1 MGLDLR
7 KVEHFVAVV
16 EERSMTRAAARLHLS
31 QQALSMSMRALERE
45 LGVPLLDRSRRGVV
59 LLASGEA
66 LYADAV
72 PLLAAAT
79 AAVGR
84 ARRADRGE
92 PELLRI
98 GHTPAVTGI
107 EVTEMLAGAPAHG
120 ASVQVVALPSDELN
134 ERLRDRSV
142 DIGLSRATAPAAG
155 LAGQVVARHRLRL
168 AVRAGHR
175 LAHRHAVTLPELAAE
190 TLIVGAPP
198 GVCAYTDLLLGLCRR
213 ADPGGGLVRTVV
225 DHQHR
230 RPASGQCLDHG
241 RPDEPGASGH
251 DRPLDSHAP
260 PPRPLPPGS
269 QEIIASVQV
278 LRHQRCERL
287 RRSAHCVA
295 SHGLP
300 TAQVVLVIS
309 QGGVVGI
316 VGG

>member
-7 KVEHFVAVV
+7 KVAHFVAVA
-16 EERSMTRAAARLHLS
+16 EERSMTRAAARLNLS

-120 ASVQVVALPSDELN
+120 ASVQVVALLSDELDK
-134 ERLRDRSV
+134 RLRDRSV
-142 DIGLSRATAPAAG
+142 DVGLSRATAPAAG

-213 ADPGGGLVRTVV
+213 AGFEPRHRVTPVQGTPPVTTVLGTDGAALVTEAPGPAVGGAVRVVELEPETTVPV
-225 DHQHR
+225 LASWR
-230 RPASGQCLDHG
+230 RDTRS
-241 RPDEPGASGH
+241 
-251 DRPLDSHAP
+251 
-260 PPRPLPPGS
+260 
-269 QEIIASVQV
+269 V
-278 LRHQRCERL
+278 LRD
-287 RRSAHCVA
+287 
-295 SHGLP
+295 
-300 TAQVVLVIS
+300 VLVA
-309 QGGVVGI
+309 GLAG
-316 VGG
+316 

>member
-7 KVEHFVAVV
+7 KVEHFVAVA

-31 QQALSMSMRALERE
+31 QQALSMSIRALERE
-45 LGVPLLDRSRRGVV
+45 LGVPLLDRSRRGVA

-107 EVTEMLAGAPAHG
+107 EVTEMLAGVPASG
-120 ASVQVVALPSDELN
+120 ASVQVVALLPDELG

-213 ADPGGGLVRTVV
+213 AGFEPRHRVTPVQGTPPVTTVLGTDGAALVTEAPGPAVGGAVRVVELEPETTVPV
-225 DHQHR
+225 LASWR
-230 RPASGQCLDHG
+230 RDT
-241 RPDEPGASGH
+241 
-251 DRPLDSHAP
+251 
-260 PPRPLPPGS
+260 
-269 QEIIASVQV
+269 
-278 LRHQRCERL
+278 
-287 RRSAHCVA
+287 RSA
-295 SHGLP
+295 LRD
-300 TAQVVLVIS
+300 VLVA
-309 QGGVVGI
+309 GLAG
-316 VGG
+316 

>member
-1 MGLDLR
+1 MGDLR
-7 KVEHFVAVV
+7 KVEHFVAVA
-16 EERSMTRAAARLHLS
+16 EERSMTRAAARLRLS

-45 LGVPLLDRSRRGVV
+45 LGVPLLDRSRRGVAQ
-59 LLASGEA
+59 LASGEA

-107 EVTEMLAGAPAHG
+107 EVTEMLAAAPASG
-120 ASVQVVALPSDELN
+120 ASVQVVALLSDELS

-198 GVCAYTDLLLGLCRR
+198 GVCA
-213 ADPGGGLVRTVV
+213 
-225 DHQHR
+225 
-230 RPASGQCLDHG
+230 
-241 RPDEPGASGH
+241 
-251 DRPLDSHAP
+251 
-260 PPRPLPPGS
+260 
-269 QEIIASVQV
+269 
-278 LRHQRCERL
+278 LR
-287 RRSAHCVA
+287 CV
-295 SHGLP
+295 
-300 TAQVVLVIS
+300 T
-309 QGGVVGI
+309 
-316 VGG
+316 

>member
-7 KVEHFVAVV
+7 KVEHFVAVA
-16 EERSMTRAAARLHLS
+16 EERSMTRAAARLNLS

-107 EVTEMLAGAPAHG
+107 EITEMLAGAPASG
-120 ASVQVVALPSDELN
+120 ASVQVVALLPDELS

-142 DIGLSRATAPAAG
+142 DIGLSRATAPVAG

-213 ADPGGGLVRTVV
+213 AGFEPRHRVTPVQGTPPVTTVLGTDGAALVTEAPGPAVGGAVRVVELEPETTVPV
-225 DHQHR
+225 LASWR
-230 RPASGQCLDHG
+230 RDTRS
-241 RPDEPGASGH
+241 
-251 DRPLDSHAP
+251 
-260 PPRPLPPGS
+260 
-269 QEIIASVQV
+269 V
-278 LRHQRCERL
+278 LRD
-287 RRSAHCVA
+287 
-295 SHGLP
+295 
-300 TAQVVLVIS
+300 VLVA
-309 QGGVVGI
+309 GLAG
-316 VGG
+316 